1 MENLTD
7 NEKDDIDVILF
18 VSQTRDYVMP
28 QTSGIIQYELGLKT
42 NIVCKDIPLGC
53 SGIHLW
59 INGSIHV
66 C

>member
-42 NIVCKDIPLGC
+42 NIVCKDIL
-53 SGIHLW
+53 
-59 INGSIHV
+59 
-66 C
+66 